1 MKAVRLALRPVV
13 RAARRARFRAWTT
26 RLDLELRARGGRLVV
41 EAGPGVRFQSPPH
54 IHVLEGGGGEGVTTL
69 RLGRDVNLGRDMILE
84 LWAGGTNLLEVGQGT
99 TFYRATRVQIRSGA
113 IRLGSGVQIRDFV
126 NVKSLGDLVMGDYAI
141 LGHGT
146 TVHAEERVELETM
159 VGLAEYVTVIDSDHD
174 ADGSEDTHFMA
185 RPLRVAPVHVQR
197 NTFIAAH
204 CTVLKG
210 TRIGP
215 GSVAGAAAVLTGGDY
230 AGSSLIAGSP
240 ARVIKA
246 LGEQATVRT

>member
-1 MKAVRLALRPVV
+1 MKPVRLALRPVA
-13 RAARRARFRAWTT
+13 RATRRTRFRAWAA
-26 RLDLELRARGGRLVV
+26 RLDLELRARGGRLVL
-41 EAGPGVRFQSPPH
+41 EAGPGVRFEAPPH
-54 IHVLEGGGGEGVTTL
+54 LKIVEGGGGDGVTTI

-84 LWAGGTNLLEVGQGT
+84 LWAGGTNLLDVGAGT

-113 IRLGSGVQIRDFV
+113 MRLGQGVQIRDFV
-126 NVKSLGDLVMGDYAI
+126 NVKSLGELVMGDFAI

-146 TVHAEERVELETM
+146 TVHAEERVELETL

-174 ADGSEDTHFMA
+174 ADGSEEVHFMA

-215 GSVAGAAAVLTGGDY
+215 GSVVGAAAVLTGGDY
-230 AGSSLIAGSP
+230 AGASLIAGAP
-240 ARVIKA
+240 ARVLRP
-246 LGEQATVRT
+246 LGAEATVTS